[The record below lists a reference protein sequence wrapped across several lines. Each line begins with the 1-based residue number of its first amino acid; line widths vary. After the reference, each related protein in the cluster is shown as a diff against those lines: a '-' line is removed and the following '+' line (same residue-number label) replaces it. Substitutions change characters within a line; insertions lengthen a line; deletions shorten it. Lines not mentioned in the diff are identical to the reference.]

1 MNSFIFTKM
10 KPTLHFIAVFA
21 MLLPFLAV
29 AQTGYS
35 DAGARTNAMGNAS
48 VTNVDVYSAQNNQ
61 AALGYLETGGVGIS
75 TLNYFLVEGGIN
87 SYYGVF
93 ALPVKTSGTF
103 GLSLNYKGD
112 PTFNQTKIGIGY
124 GRKLTDELAVGLQLD
139 YVGTSTTE
147 VGSGSAFTFD
157 IGVLYKPVQ
166 DLTIGAK
173 VFNPI
178 RAKTGLDYEQELPA
192 LINVGMNYHPS
203 EKINLCAE
211 AEQEIEEILRG
222 KFGIEYQIID
232 QLFLRGGYI
241 TYPSM
246 FSCGIGVKIQQ
257 FKLDLSAQ
265 FHQQLGMSP
274 GLGLSYDLK

>member
-1 MNSFIFTKM
+1 MNIFIFTKM
-10 KPTLHFIAVFA
+10 KLTHRFFLAFIVFS
-21 MLLPFLAV
+21 PFLV
-29 AQTGYS
+29 HAQTGYS

-48 VTNVDVYSAQNNQ
+48 VTNTDVYSAQNNQ
-61 AALGYLETGGVGIS
+61 AALGYLETGSAGIS
-75 TLNYFLVEGGIN
+75 SLNYFLIDGGIN

-103 GLSLNYKGD
+103 GLTLNYKGD
-112 PTFNQTKIGIGY
+112 PTFNQSKIGIGY

-157 IGVLYKPVQ
+157 IGLLFKPMQ
-166 DLTIGAK
+166 DITIGAK

-192 LINVGMNYHPS
+192 LINVGFNYHPS

-211 AEQEIEEILRG
+211 AEHEIEEILRG
-222 KFGIEYQIID
+222 KFGIEYHIID
-232 QLFLRGGYI
+232 ELFLRGGYI
-241 TYPSM
+241 TNPSM
-246 FSCGIGVKIQQ
+246 FSCGVGVVVQQ

-274 GLGLSYDLK
+274 GLGLSYDFK